1 MSSIKNRRN
10 NINIL
15 LFGYI
20 NMNAMDGSA
29 VFMSSVTTM
38 LSKNPNINIDLVLAN
53 PIRRDLLLQPLYE
66 LENVNIICPYDD
78 GDLSEKEFPWK
89 NRNRMSFQEAGEVID
104 YYWRKNDYDWFI
116 IRGIEVANK
125 LININPNIISNSMV
139 YMTGITDSNQELTK
153 SKMNEFEQ
161 LRELNA
167 YILCQTEEMKE
178 FLLTKLDSS
187 LFEDKII
194 PLNPMVPDT
203 VDEFE
208 DIFVKKNKYNKLC
221 YTGKFHKGWNS
232 IPMIVGFKEIL
243 EEIPEAT
250 LEVAGDMFKPDKD
263 NPHYVNDLKYLL
275 NSTRN
280 LTWYGALSREEARQ
294 LILSSDIGFTWRDPS
309 MDTSLELSTK
319 LLEYGTLG
327 KAVVLNPT
335 PMHKKIFGDDYPLY
349 AETLDDYVRVVK
361 EAMINPDIYEEAAR
375 KMFEGSK
382 KFTFT
387 QILNNLLPYLVKDK
401 VIEFLKSKNIDISK
415 AEFQQVLNSLK
426 NEKYIKYDIDLEQK
440 LVITKLNTPKSLIEL
455 LEDISKHGE
464 IIEVKQIG
472 DIIFISVDVNSNGF
486 YENFYK
492 NFKLDDIKNTIFD
505 MRNSNTQFKKEI
517 KTQSFRTIQPQNIN
531 NNQQSNDLAKNNR
544 EYMILQSKYN
554 ALANSKLGKIQLS
567 YWRRKRKK

>member
-78 GDLSEKEFPWK
+78 SDLSEKEFPWK
-89 NRNRMSFQEAGEVID
+89 NKNRMSFQEAGEVID

-153 SKMNEFEQ
+153 GKMNEFEQ

-178 FLLTKLDSS
+178 FLLTKLDRS

-208 DIFVKKNKYNKLC
+208 DIFVKKNKYFKLC